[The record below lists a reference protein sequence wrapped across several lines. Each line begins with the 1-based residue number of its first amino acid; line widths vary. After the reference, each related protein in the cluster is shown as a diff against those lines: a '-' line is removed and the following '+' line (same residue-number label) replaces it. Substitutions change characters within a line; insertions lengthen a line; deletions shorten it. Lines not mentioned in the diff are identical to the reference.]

1 MKTNLAKDK
10 IYDPLITEVIPKF
23 FKAFCDP
30 TRIKIIEYLIEN
42 EKNVT
47 ELTDLLGISQSGV
60 SNHLACLKWCGFVTS
75 KKEGRTIYYN
85 VTDKRIKK
93 IVELAKQ
100 VIADNAENIYVCTRL
115 K

>member
-1 MKTNLAKDK
+1 MQTNLAKDE
-10 IYDPLITEVIPKF
+10 IYDPLIAEVIPKF

-30 TRIKIIEYLIEN
+30 TRIKIIECLIEY

-47 ELTDLLGISQSGV
+47 ELTELLGVSQSGV

-75 KKEGRTIYYN
+75 KKEGRTIYYD
-85 VTDKRIKK
+85 VADKRIKK
-93 IVELAKQ
+93 IVKLAKE
-100 VIADNAENIYVCTRL
+100 VIADNAENIYVCTRI